1 MNKIGFDLAQFG
13 NDENLYI
20 TKSGNSNIWLDSIEN
35 TLGLRDEYD
44 LEDLM
49 KKYLDDETLSKV
61 TFDSESSWFVVI
73 VKVEFE
79 NQAEAIVKKFN
90 DALKQAIITKIEEI
104 LL

>member
-20 TKSGNSNIWLDSIEN
+20 TKSGNSDVWYDKIERPFD
-35 TLGLRDEYD
+35 LRDEYD
-44 LEDLM
+44 LEDLI
-49 KKYLDDETLSKV
+49 KGYLDKETLSKI

-79 NQAEAIVKKFN
+79 NQAEAIVRKFN
-90 DALKQAIITKIEEI
+90 EALKQAITNKIEEI